1 MKMHNHTKSLLQ
13 ILAVLLAVTG
23 LSVPV
28 SAADGGRPGL
38 SGSVAYA
45 EPMEFDYNKDGTLN
59 TVQLWA
65 DFEMQPAVGK
75 EGEPGYLPETGYLRR
90 YMKDLALNAPVI
102 GYSNFNM
109 LPDNPLGDKV
119 SATNITIS
127 GNTATFTV
135 NDAQFTLV
143 DGGKGYEH
151 DSITVNDGIREYP
164 VSLFAGDI
172 VISQ

>member
-1 MKMHNHTKSLLQ
+1 MNMRKHQK
-13 ILAVLLAVTG
+13 AVLRIFTIALAVTG
-23 LSVPV
+23 LAVPV
-28 SAADGGRPGL
+28 LAADGARPTL

-45 EPMEFDYNKDGTLN
+45 EPMRFDYDKDGIIN
-59 TVQLWA
+59 DVQLWS
-65 DFEMQPAVGK
+65 DFDIKPAVGK
-75 EGEPGYLPETGYLRR
+75 EGDPGYVPKEGYLRR

-102 GYSNFNM
+102 GYNNFNM

-119 SATNITIS
+119 PVSNITIS

-135 NDAQFTLV
+135 NDAKFTLV
-143 DGGKGYEH
+143 DGGRGFEH
-151 DSITVNDGIREYP
+151 DSITVNDGIREYS